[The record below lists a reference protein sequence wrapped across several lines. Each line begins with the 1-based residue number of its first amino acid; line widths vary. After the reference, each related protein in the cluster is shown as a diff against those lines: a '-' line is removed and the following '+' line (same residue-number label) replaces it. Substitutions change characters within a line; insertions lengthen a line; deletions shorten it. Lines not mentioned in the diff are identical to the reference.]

1 MCVQFLGTKRRLGLS
16 KENKLSL
23 DYPEKVGADA
33 MRNDVYRP
41 EDFVDKIERLF
52 SLDSPVSFFKQ
63 KKRDKKRGKRIT

>member
-1 MCVQFLGTKRRLGLS
+1 MS